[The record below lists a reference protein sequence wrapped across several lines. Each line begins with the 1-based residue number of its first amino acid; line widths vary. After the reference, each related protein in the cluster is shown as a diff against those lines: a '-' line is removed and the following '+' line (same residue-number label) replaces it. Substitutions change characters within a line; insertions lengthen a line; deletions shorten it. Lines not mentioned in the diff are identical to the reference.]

1 MRCWRA
7 SGHHVTTARNGC
19 KALNRFASD
28 DYDLVLVDTPPILA
42 VTDAAIIGQQ
52 AGTSL
57 IVARYGVNSAKE
69 VDVSVHR
76 FEQNKVEIKG
86 AILNCM
92 ERRATNEYGYYAY
105 EYGKS
110 KD

>member
-1 MRCWRA
+1 MMAA
-7 SGHHVTTARNGC
+7 SVTARIGGAAH
-19 KALNRFASD
+19 ALPLQGADGTALRRVRS
-28 DYDLVLVDTPPILA
+28 VLVDTPPILA

-57 IVARYGVNSAKE
+57 IVAHYGMNSAKE

-86 AILNCM
+86 AILNAI
-92 ERRATNEYGYYAY
+92 ERRASN
-105 EYGKS
+105 
-110 KD
+110 

>member
-1 MRCWRA
+1 
-7 SGHHVTTARNGC
+7 
-19 KALNRFASD
+19 
-28 DYDLVLVDTPPILA
+28 
-42 VTDAAIIGQQ
+42 Q

-86 AILNCM
+86 AILNAI
-92 ERRATNEYGYYAY
+92 ERRASNEYGYYAY
-105 EYGKS
+105 HYNSDKS
-110 KD
+110 

>member
-1 MRCWRA
+1 MCPRAVLMRWELEAWMERPA
-7 SGHHVTTARNGC
+7 AE
-19 KALNRFASD
+19 
-28 DYDLVLVDTPPILA
+28 YDGVLVDPPPILA

-69 VDVSVHR
+69 GDVSVHR

-86 AILNCM
+86 AILNAI
-92 ERRATNEYGYYAY
+92 ERRASNEYGYYAY
-105 EYGKS
+105 HYNSDKT
-110 KD
+110 